1 VPTVKVISRESSSL
15 VVYRDGSSRISGG
28 STGGPDRNRKSRKWS
43 RAHAQPV
50 PALFSYYSST
60 QCSTVVQG
68 PWLPEVIE
76 GHVTPKGVPW
86 KGVRMRN
93 RKLHNIN
100 PSRAFSPEVTEGHL
114 TQKGFPWNWKLGVFS
129 RTSASYSLII
139 FTGYLLRCSL
149 GRPRPITLS
158 FSLVICPLYF
168 HNYII
173 YFNNYTTKVCCFRIC
188 CVVLHVRVLTVVF
201 ILY

>member
-1 VPTVKVISRESSSL
+1 MHSSIGAQFKPHLRRWSEVELPEVALTESDVSH
-15 VVYRDGSSRISGG
+15 VTGSG
-28 STGGPDRNRKSRKWS
+28 TDRNRKSRKWS

-129 RTSASYSLII
+129 RTSASYNLII
-139 FTGYLLRCSL
+139 FTGYLPLV
-149 GRPRPITLS
+149 
-158 FSLVICPLYF
+158 FS
-168 HNYII
+168 
-173 YFNNYTTKVCCFRIC
+173 
-188 CVVLHVRVLTVVF
+188 
-201 ILY
+201 